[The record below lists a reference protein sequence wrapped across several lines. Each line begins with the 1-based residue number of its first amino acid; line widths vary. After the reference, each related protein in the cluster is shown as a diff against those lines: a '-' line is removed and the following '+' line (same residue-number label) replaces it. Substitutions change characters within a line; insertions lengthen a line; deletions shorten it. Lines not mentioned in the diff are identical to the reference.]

1 MSNLILLAVCLVAGI
16 LLRASGKVGAEGSKP
31 LNLAVLYV
39 ALPALVLKHVHT
51 LHFERALLIPAL
63 MPWLVFAAG
72 AGFFLLLRRLGL
84 LSREATGALCLAAAL
99 GNTSFVGLPMIEAYY
114 GKELLG
120 VGVMADQLGTFLCL
134 NIPGILLAT
143 RLAAREGESLSVAQ
157 IAKKV
162 LLFPPFLVLLAAVAL
177 RPFDYPDWADSL
189 LSRLGDTLT
198 PLALLS
204 VGIQLQVGGL
214 KSRGRELALG
224 LGYKL
229 LAAPLLA
236 LAVFGLFLG
245 ARGPVFQV
253 TVFEAAMA
261 PMITGS
267 IVAQEYDL
275 DGELAALLVG
285 VGIPVS
291 FLTLWAWFRVLARF
305 R

>member
-1 MSNLILLAVCLVAGI
+1 MSNLILLGVCLLAGI
-16 LLRASGKVGAEGSKP
+16 LLRASGKVGPEGSKP

-39 ALPALVLKHVHT
+39 ALPAMVLEHVHS
-51 LHFERALLIPAL
+51 LRFERSLLFPAL
-63 MPWLVFAAG
+63 MPWLVFSVG
-72 AGFFLLLRRLGL
+72 AGLILLLHRFGVLDRQ
-84 LSREATGALCLAAAL
+84 AAGALCLTAAL

-114 GKELLG
+114 GRGLLG

-134 NIPGILLAT
+134 NLPGILLAA
-143 RLAAREGESLSVAQ
+143 RLAARDGDRVSLAE
-157 IAKKV
+157 IGRKV
-162 LLFPPFLVLLAAVAL
+162 LLFPPFLVLLLAVAL
-177 RPFDYPDWADSL
+177 RPFEYPDWAHSL
-189 LSRLGDTLT
+189 LARLGDTLT

-204 VGIQLQVGGL
+204 VGIQLQFSGI
-214 KSRGRELALG
+214 KSRTRELSIG
-224 LGYKL
+224 LAYKL

-236 LAVFGLFLG
+236 LAVFGLLLG

-275 DGELAALLVG
+275 AGDLAALMVG

-291 FLTLWAWFRVLARF
+291 FLTLWGWFQVLARF
-305 R
+305 G

>member
-1 MSNLILLAVCLVAGI
+1 MANLILLAVCLLAGI

-39 ALPALVLKHVHT
+39 ALPALILEHVHA
-51 LHFERALLIPAL
+51 LKFERSLLIPAL
-63 MPWLVFAAG
+63 MPWLVFGVG
-72 AGFFLLLRRLGL
+72 AGLFLLLWRFGV
-84 LSREATGALCLAAAL
+84 LSREATGALCLTAAL

-114 GKELLG
+114 GKGLLG

-143 RLAAREGESLSVAQ
+143 HLAAREGGKTSAPEIGRKA
-157 IAKKV
+157 
-162 LLFPPFLVLLAAVAL
+162 LLFPPLLALLIAVAL
-177 RPFDYPDWADSL
+177 RPYEYPDWANAL
-189 LSRLGDTLT
+189 LARLGDTLT

-204 VGIQLQVGGL
+204 VGIQLRFGGI
-214 KSRGRELALG
+214 KRRAKELGIG

-236 LAVFGLFLG
+236 LAVFGLLLG

-253 TVFEAAMA
+253 TIFEAAMA

-267 IVAQEYDL
+267 IVAQEYGL

-291 FLTLWAWFRVLARF
+291 FLTLWGWFHVLAGF
-305 R
+305 G

>member
-1 MSNLILLAVCLVAGI
+1 MSNLVLLTVCLLAGI
-16 LLRASGKVGAEGSKP
+16 VLRASGKVGAEGSKP

-39 ALPALVLKHVHT
+39 ALPALVLEHVHA
-51 LHFERALLIPAL
+51 LKFERSLLIPAL
-63 MPWLVFAAG
+63 MPWLVFSIG
-72 AGFFLLLRRLGL
+72 AGLFLLLWRFGV
-84 LSREATGALCLAAAL
+84 LSREATGALCLTAAL

-114 GKELLG
+114 GKSLLG

-143 RLAAREGESLSVAQ
+143 RLAAREGEKTSVAE
-157 IAKKV
+157 ISRRV
-162 LLFPPFLVLLAAVAL
+162 LLFPPFLTLLATVAL
-177 RPFDYPDWADSL
+177 RPFEYPAWANAL
-189 LSRLGDTLT
+189 LARLGDTLT

-204 VGIQLQVGGL
+204 VGIQLQFEGL
-214 KSRGRELALG
+214 TTRRRELGIG

-236 LAVFGLFLG
+236 LAVFGLLLG

-267 IVAQEYDL
+267 IVAQEYGL

-285 VGIPVS
+285 VGIPIS
-291 FLTLWAWFRVLARF
+291 FLTLWGWFYLLAGF
-305 R
+305 G

>member
-1 MSNLILLAVCLVAGI
+1 MSNLVLLAVCLLAGI
-16 LLRASGKVGAEGSKP
+16 LLRVSGKVGAEGSKP

-39 ALPALVLKHVHT
+39 ALPALVLEHVHG
-51 LHFERALLIPAL
+51 LKFERSLLLPAL
-63 MPWLVFAAG
+63 MPWLVFSVG
-72 AGFFLLLRRLGL
+72 AGLFLLLWRFGV
-84 LSREATGALCLAAAL
+84 LSREATGALCLTAAL

-114 GKELLG
+114 GKGLLG

-143 RLAAREGESLSVAQ
+143 RLAAREGEKTSAAE
-157 IAKKV
+157 IARKV
-162 LLFPPFLVLLAAVAL
+162 LLFPPFLTLLIAIAL
-177 RPFDYPDWADSL
+177 RPFEYPDWAHAL
-189 LSRLGDTLT
+189 LTRLGDTLT

-204 VGIQLQVGGL
+204 VGIQLRFGGL
-214 KSRGRELALG
+214 ASRRREMGAG
-224 LGYKL
+224 IAYKL

-236 LAVFGLFLG
+236 LAIFGLLLG

-267 IVAQEYDL
+267 IVAQEYGL

-291 FLTLWAWFRVLARF
+291 FLTLWGWFQVLARF
-305 R
+305 G

>member
-1 MSNLILLAVCLVAGI
+1 MSNLILLAVCLLAGI

-39 ALPALVLKHVHT
+39 ALPALILEHVHA
-51 LHFERALLIPAL
+51 LRFERSLLFPAL
-63 MPWLVFAAG
+63 MPWLVFAVG
-72 AGFFLLLRRLGL
+72 AGLFLLLWRFGVLG
-84 LSREATGALCLAAAL
+84 REATGALCLTAAL

-114 GKELLG
+114 GKGLLG

-134 NIPGILLAT
+134 NIPGIFLAT
-143 RLAAREGESLSVAQ
+143 WLAAREGEKISAAETILKA
-157 IAKKV
+157 
-162 LLFPPFLVLLAAVAL
+162 LLFPPFLILVVAVAL
-177 RPFDYPDWADSL
+177 RPFEYPEWAHAL
-189 LSRLGDTLT
+189 LTRLGDTLT
-198 PLALLS
+198 PLSLLS
-204 VGIQLQVGGL
+204 VGIQLRFSGL
-214 KSRGRELALG
+214 ASRGRELGIG

-236 LAVFGLFLG
+236 LAVFGLLLG

-253 TVFEAAMA
+253 TIFEAAMA

-267 IVAQEYDL
+267 IVAQEYGL

-291 FLTLWAWFRVLARF
+291 FLTIWGWFHVLCGF
-305 R
+305 G